1 MAMAASGGDLKA
13 RILRLV
19 DHHCAPSNN
28 ISKWLAAASLLLAFF
43 LLSLNQLLTMPFAQ
57 QLNNQ
62 FPWQESGFNQN
73 NIINNN
79 VSSKN
84 VALIE
89 PDELLTS
96 ITNDTIA
103 QQLLKGDENIAN
115 RAQII
120 LDLTNSAEE
129 LPEQIIPKTSMETVS
144 SLNTSKPI
152 DAKTDLSLSN
162 ESTLFSANLPGF
174 SQEKTQNTKRLSPS
188 VNLGKESKVI
198 NSPKPTT
205 DKITL
210 QLEQNVIEQFQ
221 KNKPADV
228 KEDKI
233 KNAIQSFTANKP
245 EPLIAKLPSNS
256 ALQKTS
262 TSDNPPISQSRP
274 YLELSYENEILKLS
288 QNDELYKPSFT
299 QESIKRQTEKLKL
312 ATKVNITNERFVP
325 AKLLNSINP
334 EYPSLAK
341 RRGIEM
347 EVKVNFTIDKYGKV
361 KDIKFPQQSK
371 LIYFKSAIRSAIRKW
386 RFNPAVKNN
395 IKVESKMTKIFSFSL
410 EA

>member
-1 MAMAASGGDLKA
+1 
-13 RILRLV
+13 
-19 DHHCAPSNN
+19 
-28 ISKWLAAASLLLAFF
+28 
-43 LLSLNQLLTMPFAQ
+43 MPFAQ

-120 LDLTNSAEE
+120 LGLTNSAEE
-129 LPEQIIPKTSMETVS
+129 LPEQIIPKTSMKTVS

-262 TSDNPPISQSRP
+262 TSDNSPISQSRP